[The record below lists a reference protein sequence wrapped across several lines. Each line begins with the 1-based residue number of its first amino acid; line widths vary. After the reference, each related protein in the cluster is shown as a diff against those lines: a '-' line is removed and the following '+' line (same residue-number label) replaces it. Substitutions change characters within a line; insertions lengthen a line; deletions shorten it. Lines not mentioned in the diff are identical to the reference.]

1 MKHYPNHVGVWL
13 DHHQAHL
20 VYPKGKDEYA
30 VETLVSPHDNH
41 PRFEGET
48 STDTSFG
55 SFGRTSPAMGSNNE
69 HNKHNR
75 EQKELHDYYRM
86 LQKVLAQYDEI
97 LLFGPTTAKEELYN
111 ILFDDK
117 AFNGKRILVE
127 KSDKMT
133 GNQLLA
139 FVKDYFS
146 EQVRN

>member
-41 PRFEGET
+41 PRYDGET
-48 STDTSFG
+48 STDTT
-55 SFGRTSPAMGSNNE
+55 FGRTFAAWGSNNE
-69 HNKHNR
+69 HNKHQR

-117 AFNGKRILVE
+117 AFNGKRISVE

-139 FVKDYFS
+139 YVREYFS